1 MKPLGNLLGS
11 LDSVG
16 DFDHAAGKNDNEY
29 EYWVF
34 LDASDPPA
42 QGGRTVRA

>member
-16 DFDHAAGKNDNEY
+16 DFDHAVGKNENEY
-29 EYWVF
+29 EY
-34 LDASDPPA
+34 
-42 QGGRTVRA
+42 